1 MKVRCTLIAKKRKQS
16 SSKNINQEEMLID
29 FKGKYISVKEF
40 DCKLGK
46 LQEEPIA
53 PFVNLF
59 VKVTKGC
66 NAKCLFCS
74 NAGTSVPHAPFNV

>member
-1 MKVRCTLIAKKRKQS
+1 
-16 SSKNINQEEMLID
+16 MLID
-29 FKGKYISVKEF
+29 FRGKSISVKEF
-40 DCKLGK
+40 DCKFGT
-46 LQEEPIA
+46 LQEEHIA

-74 NAGTSVPHAPFNV
+74 NAKFLIFISGGIYEKKS

>member
-1 MKVRCTLIAKKRKQS
+1 
-16 SSKNINQEEMLID
+16 MLID
-29 FKGKYISVKEF
+29 FKGKSISVKEF

-59 VKVTKGC
+59 VKVG
-66 NAKCLFCS
+66 
-74 NAGTSVPHAPFNV
+74 SVVKY